1 VQTEHVRLG
10 YAAVRHKIHEQGDER
25 PVSPGGP
32 GLPPARSLASLIG
45 KGASA
50 TAPGY
55 RRSLAKRSFGSIGL
69 EVGGEGTFQL

>member
-1 VQTEHVRLG
+1 MCGSATQLFATKFTNKGMSVQFPRVVR
-10 YAAVRHKIHEQGDER
+10 
-25 PVSPGGP
+25 

-55 RRSLAKRSFGSIGL
+55 RHSLAKRSFGSIGL
-69 EVGGEGTFQL
+69 EVGGT